1 VQRGGAGA
9 VGDYFGERVVAWEL
23 ADAAAQATATMQRY
37 ECACWLLQKFFV
49 GKIQQGGFVSGTG
62 STISTSCDS

>member
-1 VQRGGAGA
+1 
-9 VGDYFGERVVAWEL
+9 
-23 ADAAAQATATMQRY
+23 MQRY